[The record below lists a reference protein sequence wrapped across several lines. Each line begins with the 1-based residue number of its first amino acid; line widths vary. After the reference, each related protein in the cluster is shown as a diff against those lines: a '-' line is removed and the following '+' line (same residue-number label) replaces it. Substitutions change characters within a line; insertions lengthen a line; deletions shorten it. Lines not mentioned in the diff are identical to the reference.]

1 MLKWY
6 EHKETAGDIVISS
19 RIRLARNFNDYL
31 FADKISEEDAAKMIN
46 SVAKRFETDY
56 PEEFRCLYM
65 KECSESGGWWSVSL
79 L

>member
-6 EHKETAGDIVISS
+6 EHEETAGDIVISS

-56 PEEFRCLYM
+56 PEEFRCL
-65 KECSESGGWWSVSL
+65 
-79 L
+79 